1 MKFPRRQ
8 HGRHSQ
14 ENTHDSSLFRALCG
28 SVALHVAFFGVMVW
42 ISLTQWTAI
51 GIGSVFS
58 VSLVPAD
65 DAWTR
70 ETVPPPMDLLS
81 AARWPPRARAAS
93 AAANAPRA
101 LVRPQ
106 RVPSAVRKGGTAQPD
121 IVPAKPTDQSEMI
134 AKASPGDPIPEGSP
148 VNLTTPIET
157 HQGTRQAAPIVENPP
172 PPSDSNVSEPQ
183 TTQGTPPTQETE
195 RTQQTQSTPRTQET
209 QQTQGTPPTPPSVA
223 PEAPAPGRMSG
234 AVTETTGEPKVQ
246 EAKSLPPSPA
256 QAPTKAEVGP
266 VVAPVVELPHTQS
279 EGVPVSEP
287 NPAASVQVA
296 KVQVKEPQPTP
307 TPQDRRDTS
316 MPSASSEGPG
326 QMESSPRPAMPQL
339 IGEAAPAPLPEE
351 ANLSPTKP
359 SPTPQAPSPQV
370 TAQAPDSIQGP
381 SKSGITAKGQRK
393 RRAAD
398 VAGLPAATSAA
409 QAREQRTAIA
419 REQGTRWA
427 EERRRELAEAQR
439 RGLPAGT
446 SAALAGL
453 PAATSATQAGG
464 TESHGTG
471 GALGELTAVPVVPQ
485 ISSRAETEIAAV
497 APPGQIGGSASS
509 PQTLPPAPTTTVSP
523 ETSSQ
528 AGSVPVPKEGL
539 PGVAIQIER
548 PQPGTTHQGV
558 QALVGRI
565 VGGTTN
571 EVVVHLND
579 SQQLLDVWGNTFEGE
594 VNLRPG
600 NNQLRVVAM
609 GPRGPIAEKSI
620 EIRYVPP
627 PPAWGVRILR
637 PANGT
642 VLDSPGQD
650 LIEVEGEVSE
660 PGAEEARVTF
670 NEFAIPVPVKD
681 GRFSTIVP
689 VLSPEVTI
697 RAEVRGGSGTLS
709 SDPIVIRRQPF
720 KASKGYLMLY
730 LPTPTRKVETRMWL
744 SHRPNPSDV
753 NTPRKVTSHFPSEAP
768 GIGQESTIFA
778 FPAVQE
784 GVYTLATDYRV
795 ASGESVEKGWGLVF
809 VPGPSGYRSLRLGP
823 FQLTGKGRAI
833 LSKFILPYGVFWEE
847 DFWFSGTAEGSD
859 TLTKFRH
866 PDGVSW
872 TEKKGDPEFPGP
884 K

>member
-1 MKFPRRQ
+1 
-8 HGRHSQ
+8 
-14 ENTHDSSLFRALCG
+14 
-28 SVALHVAFFGVMVW
+28 
-42 ISLTQWTAI
+42 
-51 GIGSVFS
+51 
-58 VSLVPAD
+58 
-65 DAWTR
+65 
-70 ETVPPPMDLLS
+70 
-81 AARWPPRARAAS
+81 
-93 AAANAPRA
+93 
-101 LVRPQ
+101 
-106 RVPSAVRKGGTAQPD
+106 
-121 IVPAKPTDQSEMI
+121 
-134 AKASPGDPIPEGSP
+134 
-148 VNLTTPIET
+148 
-157 HQGTRQAAPIVENPP
+157 
-172 PPSDSNVSEPQ
+172 
-183 TTQGTPPTQETE
+183 
-195 RTQQTQSTPRTQET
+195 
-209 QQTQGTPPTPPSVA
+209 
-223 PEAPAPGRMSG
+223 
-234 AVTETTGEPKVQ
+234 
-246 EAKSLPPSPA
+246 
-256 QAPTKAEVGP
+256 
-266 VVAPVVELPHTQS
+266 
-279 EGVPVSEP
+279 
-287 NPAASVQVA
+287 
-296 KVQVKEPQPTP
+296 
-307 TPQDRRDTS
+307 
-316 MPSASSEGPG
+316 
-326 QMESSPRPAMPQL
+326 MESSPRPGMPQL
-339 IGEAAPAPLPEE
+339 PGEAASAPPAGE
-351 ANLSPTKP
+351 ANLSPTK
-359 SPTPQAPSPQV
+359 STPTPQAPSPQL
-370 TAQAPDSIQGP
+370 TAQAPDSLQSP
-381 SKSGITAKGQRK
+381 SRSGITAKGQRK

-398 VAGLPAATSAA
+398 AAGLPAATSAA
-409 QAREQRTAIA
+409 QAGA
-419 REQGTRWA
+419 RGNEAAGKQGSKGAGLPAGTSPAQAGGQKELARVQGTRWA
-427 EERRRELAEAQR
+427 EERRKELAEAQR
-439 RGLPAGT
+439 VGLPT
-446 SAALAGL
+446 SSLR
-453 PAATSATQAGG
+453 ATTQDTAQTGG
-464 TESHGTG
+464 TESLGTG
-471 GALGELTAVPVVPQ
+471 GALGELTAVPIIPP
-485 ISSRAETEIAAV
+485 SSTQAGAGIAAV
-497 APPGQIGGSASS
+497 APPGQIGGLASA
-509 PQTLPPAPTTTVSP
+509 PQTLPPASTTAVSP

-528 AGSVPVPKEGL
+528 AGSVPREGL

-600 NNQLRVVAM
+600 DNQLRVVAM

-660 PGAEEARVTF
+660 PGTEEARVTF

-730 LPTPTRKVETRMWL
+730 LPTAARKVETRMWL

-768 GIGQESTIFA
+768 GVERESTIFA

-823 FQLTGKGRAI
+823 FQLTGKGRAT
-833 LSKFILPYGVFWEE
+833 LSKFILPYGIFWEE

-866 PDGVSW
+866 PDGISW
-872 TEKKGDPEFPGP
+872 TEKKGDPEFPTT